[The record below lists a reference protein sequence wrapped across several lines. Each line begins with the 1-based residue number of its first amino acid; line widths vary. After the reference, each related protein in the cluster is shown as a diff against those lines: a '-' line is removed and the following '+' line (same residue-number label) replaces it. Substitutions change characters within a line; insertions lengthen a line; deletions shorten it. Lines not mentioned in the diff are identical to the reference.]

1 MSLAGKIVASR
12 KLGFIAGGGSVVA
25 TAKGKVWCAEGV
37 LDKLT
42 FANV

>member
-1 MSLAGKIVASR
+1 MGKIVASK

-25 TAKGKVWCAEGV
+25 TSKGKVWCAEGV
-37 LDKLT
+37 LDKLV